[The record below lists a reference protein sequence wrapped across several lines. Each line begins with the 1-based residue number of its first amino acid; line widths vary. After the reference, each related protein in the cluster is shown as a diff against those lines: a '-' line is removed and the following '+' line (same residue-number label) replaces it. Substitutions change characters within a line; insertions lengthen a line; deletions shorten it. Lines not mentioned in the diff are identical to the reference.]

1 MTDLLDP
8 DVLAQA
14 AELVAEPGVWVQG
27 TYDDDDGHVCA
38 HGAVL
43 RQHCTPGDQYLWQAV
58 MRHKGL
64 SEEWN
69 DKPGRTAVEVA
80 DRLNAI
86 PAETTVVDM
95 VGAFGPNWMSVRG
108 LVRRVAVLTAAE
120 VDQLGAAWDAA
131 GDAAGDAAR
140 VAAWDAAWVAAWVAA
155 GDAARDA
162 AWDAAWV
169 AAWVAA
175 GVAAWVAAG
184 DAAED
189 AARDA
194 AWDAAWVAAGVA
206 AGALAVSDL
215 ISQHGFTQAHY
226 DLLTGPLASVI
237 GPIHPDDT
245 TANKEQA

>member
-120 VDQLGAAWDAA
+120 VDQLGAAWVTAGVAAWDAA

-140 VAAWDAAWVAAWVAA
+140 VAARDAAWVAAWV
-155 GDAARDA
+155 
-162 AWDAAWV
+162 
-169 AAWVAA
+169 
-175 GVAAWVAAG
+175 
-184 DAAED
+184 AAED

-194 AWDAAWVAAGVA
+194 AWDAAGVAAGVA

-215 ISQHGFTQAHY
+215 IGQHGFTQAHY

>member
-120 VDQLGAAWDAA
+120 VDQLGAAWVTAGVAAWDAA

-140 VAAWDAAWVAAWVAA
+140 VAAWDAAW
-155 GDAARDA
+155 
-162 AWDAAWV
+162 DAAWV
-169 AAWVAA
+169 
-175 GVAAWVAAG
+175 
-184 DAAED
+184 AAED

-194 AWDAAWVAAGVA
+194 AWDAAGVAAGVA

-215 ISQHGFTQAHY
+215 IGQHGFTQAHY

>member
-131 GDAAGDAAR
+131 G
-140 VAAWDAAWVAAWVAA
+140 
-155 GDAARDA
+155 
-162 AWDAAWV
+162 
-169 AAWVAA
+169 
-175 GVAAWVAAG
+175 
-184 DAAED
+184 
-189 AARDA
+189 
-194 AWDAAWVAAGVA
+194 VA

>member
-140 VAAWDAAWVAAWVAA
+140 
-155 GDAARDA
+155 DA
-162 AWDAAWV
+162 AWD
-169 AAWVAA
+169 
-175 GVAAWVAAG
+175 
-184 DAAED
+184 
-189 AARDA
+189 
-194 AWDAAWVAAGVA
+194 AAGVA

>member
-120 VDQLGAAWDAA
+120 VDQLGAAWVT
-131 GDAAGDAAR
+131 AGDAAR

-175 GVAAWVAAG
+175 GVAAWV
-184 DAAED
+184 AAED